1 MGSGI
6 SPAYLV
12 SLDSFDESIRSR
24 AADQASQRVDEVTWQ
39 SHRETSIHRGPS
51 GSCRANRAEAIA
63 RHAASHARA
72 INVN

>member
-6 SPAYLV
+6 SAARSI
-12 SLDSFDESIRSR
+12 SLHSSDESIRSR
-24 AADQASQRVDEVTWQ
+24 AADQGSQRVDEVTWQ
-39 SHRETSIHRGPS
+39 SHRETSIYRSPA